1 MDTITPDQLTPQQKE
16 LLDAAQAARAHAYTH
31 HYATGAA
38 LRTKNGKVFIG
49 ANYENNAYDSLC
61 AEQVALAAA
70 NAAGETDVVALAVLG
85 GIINKKTA
93 EVAAPCGQCRQ
104 FLFEAA
110 HRQRHDIEVIMAN
123 SDQSKIVVASSSE
136 LLPLAFRY
144 D

>member
-1 MDTITPDQLTPQQKE
+1 MQTITTNQLTPSQRD
-16 LLDAAQAARAHAYTH
+16 LLTAASSARARAYTH

-38 LRTKNGKVFIG
+38 LRTKSNKIFIG

-61 AEQVALAAA
+61 AEQVVIASA
-70 NAAGETDVVALAVLG
+70 NAAGETDIAAIAVIG
-85 GIINKKTA
+85 GIIDKKTA

-104 FLFEAA
+104 YLAEAA
-110 HRQRHDIEVIMAN
+110 HRQGHDIEVIMAN
-123 SDQSKIVVASSSE
+123 SDRSKIVVASSSE